1 MSSTTGI
8 PIWQVD
14 AFADRPFGGN
24 PAAVCILERYP
35 GDQWMQRVA
44 SEINLSETAF
54 VVPTDEANN
63 LHLRWFTPA
72 TEVDLCGHATLAA
85 AHTLIEQKRVDTSLP
100 IRFQTRSGELRC
112 TRSGSRITLD
122 FPATPARN
130 DVEAS
135 TATTLLAALG
145 IAEGTV
151 LQSRLDLLV
160 VVDEGQ
166 IVQSLRP
173 DFNALERVEKRGV
186 MVTAPGQTADVDF
199 ISRYF
204 APRCG
209 INEDPVTGSAHCCLA
224 PYWSEELGKTSLV
237 GYQASARGGAVRCEV
252 AGDRVLLTGT
262 AVTVLEGRLLVD
274 PE

>member
-14 AFADRPFGGN
+14 AFADRPFAGN
-24 PAAVCILERYP
+24 PAAVCILDRDP
-35 GDQWMQRVA
+35 SDQWMQTVA
-44 SEINLSETAF
+44 SEMNLSETAF
-54 VVPTDEANN
+54 VIPTNEANRF
-63 LHLRWFTPA
+63 HLRWFTPA

-85 AHTLIEQKRVDTSLP
+85 AHTLIEQSRVDTNSP

-112 TRSGSRITLD
+112 TRTESRITLD
-122 FPATPARN
+122 FPAMPARN
-130 DVEAS
+130 DVNAS

-145 IAEGTV
+145 IADGTV
-151 LQSRLDLLV
+151 LQSQLDLLV
-160 VVDEGQ
+160 VVDEARR
-166 IVQSLRP
+166 VQSLRP

-186 MVTAPGQTADVDF
+186 MVTAPGPSTEVDF

-224 PYWSEELGKTSLV
+224 PYWAERLGKTTLV
-237 GYQASARGGAVRCEV
+237 GYQASTRGGTVRCEV
-252 AGDRVLLTGT
+252 TGDRVHLTGT
-262 AVTVLEGRLLVD
+262 AITVLEGHLLVE
-274 PE
+274 PT